1 MAERR
6 KHRIIDTCAGEVM
19 LKYAYDCDENRD
31 LLDAYIGDNYDDYIG
46 TISGH
51 LDDDDEVLEERL
63 KEEGII

>member
-1 MAERR
+1 MAQ
-6 KHRIIDTCAGEVM
+6 RIIDTCCGEVM
-19 LKYAYDCDENRD
+19 LKYADDCDENRD

-51 LDDDDEVLEERL
+51 LNDGDEVLEARL